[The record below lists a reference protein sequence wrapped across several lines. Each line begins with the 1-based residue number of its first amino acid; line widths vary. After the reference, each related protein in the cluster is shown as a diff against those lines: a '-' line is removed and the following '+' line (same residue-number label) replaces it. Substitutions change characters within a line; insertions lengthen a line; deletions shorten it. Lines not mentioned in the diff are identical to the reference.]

1 MVKDRKG
8 QQSTTVIRRR
18 SPEYIKEKMIEDVLE
33 HFDFDKCQYVMK
45 QLNWQWFG
53 RGIPTID
60 ELKYSARQRLESAI
74 AGALDRKDTLPLNSY
89 YFSSSGGLKAT
100 AWRNRY
106 WHLEAINLEFVLTE
120 WDSDGDYVTDKKN
133 ENKTTERNNL

>member
-1 MVKDRKG
+1 MVKNRKG
-8 QQSTTVIRRR
+8 EQSSTLRPR

-33 HFDFDKCQYVMK
+33 HFDFEKCQYVMK

-60 ELKYSARQRLESAI
+60 ELKYSARERLESAI
-74 AGALDRKDTLPLNSY
+74 QGATDKKDRLPLTSY

-106 WHLEAINLEFVLTE
+106 GHLEAINLEFVLTE
-120 WDSDGDYVTDKKN
+120 WDSDGDYVRNKKN
-133 ENKTTERNNL
+133 EDKITERNNL

>member
-89 YFSSSGGLKAT
+89 YFSSSG
-100 AWRNRY
+100 
-106 WHLEAINLEFVLTE
+106 VLTE